1 MPTPEAMAR
10 NRWLRWLGPSLLHP
24 RLWHLSRRGV
34 ATGAAI
40 GVFFAFITPIAQI
53 PLSAALSVLLRAN
66 VPAAV
71 VATLVN
77 TPPTFGPVYYAAW
90 WVGARVLDEPVD
102 AEHKPG
108 VLAGQP
114 STLQAAGPALSGWSK
129 WIVTLVRLFAA
140 GLPAGQR
147 RVAPARALE
156 EATAPA
162 AARPA
167 LSRGASAARLLA
179 TRRIAKNPEC
189 RLRPS
194 RAGNRM
200 RFPQTRPHAEEPFP

>member
-1 MPTPEAMAR
+1 MFDRLRRLMPTPEAMAR

-24 RLWHLSRRGV
+24 RLWHISRRGV

-53 PLSAALSVLLRAN
+53 PLSAAVSVLVRAN

-71 VATLVN
+71 VGTLVN

-102 AEHKPG
+102 TEHRPE

-114 STLQAAGPALSGWSK
+114 SSVQRPGPALSGWSK
-129 WIVTLVRLFAA
+129 WIVKLQDIGKPLLVGTLIFSFGFSALAYLLVNGVWHLRVRLKRRRR
-140 GLPAGQR
+140 LQR
-147 RVAPARALE
+147 RVGP
-156 EATAPA
+156 
-162 AARPA
+162 
-167 LSRGASAARLLA
+167 
-179 TRRIAKNPEC
+179 
-189 RLRPS
+189 
-194 RAGNRM
+194 
-200 RFPQTRPHAEEPFP
+200 

>member
-1 MPTPEAMAR
+1 MPTPEAMAN

-24 RLWHLSRRGV
+24 RLWHMSRRGV

-40 GVFFAFITPIAQI
+40 GMFFAFITPIAQI
-53 PLSAALSVLLRAN
+53 PLSAALSIALRAN

-108 VLAGQP
+108 VLAGQQA
-114 STLQAAGPALSGWSK
+114 TLQSAGPALSGWSK
-129 WIVTLVRLFAA
+129 WIVTLQDIGKPLLVGTLIFSFGFSLLAYLLVNGVWHLRVRLK
-140 GLPAGQR
+140 R
-147 RVAPARALE
+147 RR
-156 EATAPA
+156 
-162 AARPA
+162 
-167 LSRGASAARLLA
+167 
-179 TRRIAKNPEC
+179 
-189 RLRPS
+189 RLRRRGEADS
-194 RAGNRM
+194 A
-200 RFPQTRPHAEEPFP
+200 